1 MLRPINFLIIFLFCL
16 GLVLFSLENTEPAV
30 IKIINGVDIEAPL
43 CIELIVTMG
52 LGAIFAWMF
61 SVWNRL
67 LRSLSARKLNRELQ
81 QKNNRIQQL
90 EKDLEQYKVETTS
103 DNPQLPASSEKL
115 AEDTQTTQALAQR

>member
-16 GLVLFSLENTEPAV
+16 ALVLFSLENTQPAV

-43 CIELIVTMG
+43 CIEMIVTMG
-52 LGAIFAWMF
+52 LGAILAWMF

-90 EKDLEQYKVETTS
+90 EKDLEQYKVETIS

-115 AEDTQTTQALAQR
+115 AEDTKTTQALAQR

>member
-16 GLVLFSLENTEPAV
+16 ALVLFSLENTEPAV